1 MGGPSGARLIRRG
14 NEQLSF
20 GVGAPKERSVRGST
34 GKERYVSDSTIGRGT
49 WEVRQGLD

>member
-1 MGGPSGARLIRRG
+1 VGGPSGARLIRRG

-34 GKERYVSDSTIGRGT
+34 GKERYVSDSTNASYLFERGT
-49 WEVRQGLD
+49 Q